1 MRNLLNFI
9 VRYYF
14 FFLFLLLETV
24 AILLVI
30 QNQYY
35 QRAFFASSANFVAG
49 HLFSA
54 SSNLTD
60 YFNLA
65 KVNRQL
71 SEENARL
78 LELSEHSFLRA
89 NGDTSL
95 INDSTFIKRFEF
107 ITAEIINNSVNRRD
121 NHLTLNKGRKHGI
134 EPDMGVITYN
144 GVVGIVANVS
154 NNFSSVVSLLH
165 KDMQI
170 SAKLKKNDHIG
181 SLIWEGYNYRYAS
194 LIYIPPHVEL
204 AQGDTVVTS
213 GFSVIFPPDI
223 FIGVIEDFEIK
234 RGDNFYTARIKLAL
248 DFNNLKHVMVVND
261 LMNEEIRELQ
271 SQTPTVNR

>member
-24 AILLVI
+24 AILIVI

-35 QRAFFASSANFVAG
+35 QRAFFASSANVVAG
-49 HLFSA
+49 RFFST
-54 SSNLTD
+54 SSNLSD

-78 LELSEHSFLRA
+78 LELSEHSFLKT
-89 NGDTSL
+89 GDDETL

-107 ITAEIINNSVNRRD
+107 VTAEIINNSVNRRD
-121 NHLTLNKGRKHGI
+121 NHLTLNKGRRHGI
-134 EPDMGVITYN
+134 EPDMGVITFN

-181 SLIWEGYNYRYAS
+181 TLIWEGYNYRYAS

-204 AQGDTVVTS
+204 VQGDTVVTS

-223 FIGVIEDFEIK
+223 FIGVIEDFEVK
-234 RGDNFYTARIKLAL
+234 RGDNFITARIKLAL
-248 DFNNLKHVMVVND
+248 DFNNLKHVMVVKD

-271 SQTPTVNR
+271 TQTPGLNR